1 MTTAEPATEVRAI
14 PTYIAIPAS
23 KVLGEGLLVLVLVE
37 AVAGQYQ
44 LPIPRA
50 VPSAGMEA

>member
-23 KVLGEGLLVLVLVE
+23 KVLGEGLLVLGVVE
-37 AVAGQYQ
+37 AAFSV
-44 LPIPRA
+44 RT
-50 VPSAGMEA
+50 